1 MRNRRVMQCATA
13 LLTASWLLCS
23 SVTFAA
29 ELSLNEAVDLALS
42 RNPKIKIA
50 LKGEEKA
57 KANLDSAKGIQKPSI
72 SASTSMGISD
82 VNDVGST
89 RNNSNRLQLSL
100 PLYTGGKNEMT
111 IAKAVDTVTS
121 SELGLQLAK
130 ENLILETVLAYYKIL
145 ETQKIVKVDAE
156 TVNNYQKHLQN
167 VQQLFAAGSTPKVDL
182 LRSEVELVNA
192 EQNLLKAQNNYDV
205 AVSTLKS
212 IIKMDDNETLSL
224 TDEAS
229 YTVYDLSLAECI
241 DFARSNRKDL
251 MQSQVALRQAEKDV
265 EIAKS
270 GKLPS
275 VSLGVSNGWDKQLLP
290 DNDNHSLTA
299 SVSASWNIFD
309 GNITN
314 ANIKA
319 AEIAVEEAQLTLE
332 KDTDAAELEVRE
344 AYLNMKEAE
353 KRFHTTKVA
362 VQKAEEDAYIA
373 TEKYRVG
380 EGIMLDII
388 DAQLSLS
395 TAKTNYIQAQYDY
408 VTYKAKLKNAMGNSE
423 VE

>member
-1 MRNRRVMQCATA
+1 MQCATA

-224 TDEAS
+224 TDEAP